1 MKVQQGDDLG
11 SMACL
16 ASHHMWLMGSVEAGI
31 GRAALMW
38 KGGPFGL
45 GFCNILWE
53 LMFYYNKRGVL
64 IKISSQAS
72 E

>member
-16 ASHHMWLMGSVEAGI
+16 TSHHVADGWCGSRI

-45 GFCNILWE
+45 GFCNSLE